1 MMGKRHFVAVYTDSG
16 FMLGCDHKH
25 QNIMTAAACIS
36 QPGGYVVAVQRRKY
50 FPLTEIEEAEFQS
63 AMFGRE
69 DLKGSAPDVSLLS
82 PFLPNAGE

>member
-1 MMGKRHFVAVYTDSG
+1 
-16 FMLGCDHKH
+16 
-25 QNIMTAAACIS
+25 
-36 QPGGYVVAVQRRKY
+36 VQRRQY